1 MLIKMKTA
9 FKGSLGAYG
18 KRWRES
24 LWLPVLFVLSQL
36 FLSLSALY
44 YSVLPMDDGFLHEA
58 FSVARYLIPRFLGW
72 GLLLSMLYA
81 IPKQRWWKYILGG
94 VFILLILLCFAYEF
108 FLVRMYHV
116 LYNNF
121 IADIIL
127 SSNSRE
133 GMEFLR
139 ALWGGYDSLLI
150 LAFLLIWGGMAWV
163 VEHLI
168 SRFESYWMMWT
179 KPLFILSVTISV
191 LGIGSLQMSA
201 YKHYRS
207 LIIMSAVRSSS
218 LERLFWETRFSLDK
232 EKEIAIALENMH
244 KSYSQLELS
253 LDSLPFKQ
261 PIHVVLILG
270 ESTTTHYMHG
280 YGYPLPTTPRL
291 DSLESQGEV
300 IRFSDV
306 VSPAASTIL
315 SNTRSLTYY
324 TMENGGRP
332 WYEYPTLIGVM
343 RKAGFYTAWTT
354 AQDAVGLHSMVAMF
368 GGSADTL
375 LGIPG
380 TIPGQIAEYYGEDLP
395 PRIDGQLLNLL
406 LTMKDIPQGRGP
418 RGLFE
423 VLHLMGCHE
432 MYRERYPESFA
443 RFTTKDLPQQL
454 GGEKDQYIADYLNAV
469 AYNDYVVSSI
479 IEHYKGEPVLLF
491 YFSDHG
497 EVIYNDPKNPDLKGR
512 SSQRVGVSVPFYIY
526 MSPQLRELHPEIWV
540 RMRDAQALPYETDLF
555 THTLTGLLG
564 IKTKYSQPRY
574 ELFNSSYDANRL
586 RMIWDY
592 SGRSLPLSD

>member
-1 MLIKMKTA
+1 MKTA

-18 KRWRES
+18 KRWRGS

-36 FLSLSALY
+36 VLSLSALY
-44 YSVLPMDDGFLHEA
+44 YSVLPMDNDFLHEA

-116 LYNNF
+116 LYSNV

-127 SSNSRE
+127 SSNRRE

-139 ALWGGYDSLLI
+139 ALWGNYDCFLI
-150 LAFLLIWGGMAWV
+150 LALLFLWLLVAWGIRYLLKRWEANWAV
-163 VEHLI
+163 
-168 SRFESYWMMWT
+168 WT
-179 KPLFILSVTISV
+179 KPVFIISLLV
-191 LGIGSLQMSA
+191 SIYGIGSFQISSYEQYHNRLTLS
-201 YKHYRS
+201 S
-207 LIIMSAVRSSS
+207 VRSSS
-218 LERLFWETRFSLDK
+218 LERLFWETKLSLLK
-232 EKEIAIALENMH
+232 EEEIFFAQAYMQ
-244 KSYSQLELS
+244 KSYSQLNLVVEES
-253 LDSLPFKQ
+253 PFKS
-261 PIHVVLILG
+261 PIQVILILG

-280 YGYPLPTTPRL
+280 YGYPLPTTPQL
-291 DSLESQGEV
+291 DSLESLGEIV
-300 IRFSDV
+300 RFSDV

-324 TMENGGRP
+324 TMEEGGKP
-332 WYEYPTLIGVM
+332 WYEYPTLLGVM
-343 RKAGFYTAWTT
+343 RKAGYYTAWLT
-354 AQDAVGLHSMVAMF
+354 AQDAMGMHSMVSTF
-368 GGSADTL
+368 GKSADTL

-380 TIPGQIAEYYGEDLP
+380 TIPEEISEYYGASLP
-395 PRIDGQLLNLL
+395 PRLDDQLFDLL
-406 LTMKDIPQGRGP
+406 LTMKDIPQEKGAL
-418 RGLFE
+418 GLFE

-432 MYRERYPESFA
+432 MYRERYPSTFA
-443 RFTTKDLPQQL
+443 RFTPKDLPHRL
-454 GGEKDQYIADYLNAV
+454 GGEKDVYIAEYLNAV
-469 AYNDYVVSSI
+469 YYNDYVVSSI
-479 IEHYKGEPVLLF
+479 IERYKREPVLLF

-497 EVIYNDPKNPDLKGR
+497 EVVYNDSKHPDFKGR
-512 SSQRVGVSVPFYIY
+512 SSRRVGVSIPFYVY
-526 MSPQLRELHPEIWV
+526 MSPLLREQQPQLWKRI
-540 RMRDAQALPYETDLF
+540 QAVKNFSYETDLF

-592 SGRSLPLSD
+592 SGRSLPLSN